1 MMPDLKREMKR
12 ADWTWLEVVAPD
24 IARGLRAAV
33 VMLVPFYLAATLG
46 RPSLSWTALGGWLG
60 TLADPGGGRAA
71 RARALLVFAL
81 AGGLLVGLT
90 EPIAPLHEGTTIALA
105 FIAFSMSIVRAWG
118 GTAGSVGTFLAIVA
132 TIACG
137 RGSASPLID
146 ALSFTAGGV
155 LALVVS
161 SILWPVWMHLPVR
174 RAVARVYG
182 ELASYMEAVL
192 RGAQEK
198 IPSNDPRWTALARSH
213 PRGVRAAI
221 ESAREVALS
230 VRARRDGE
238 TQFGGDVRALLGTA
252 EAEFPLLSAL
262 VVELESLTPDA
273 RLAASARLGPLA
285 AATREVQRILVVREI
300 RRRPRMPR
308 TSLPPPPTSAVTD
321 TLGFRLTRATDIAKE
336 LAYGLA
342 EPRDDDAA
350 PEAET
355 PATGR
360 NEAGA
365 PITLTLRPRPP
376 KGHAL
381 RVLGDALSPRS
392 PFFQH
397 ALRVALAVAAASVVG
412 ERLSP
417 SRAYWVTLTT
427 LAILQPHAGATIK
440 RASERVVGTVLGS
453 LVALAV
459 MVTVR
464 SPIGLSLIMV
474 PLSVASVATRPRS
487 YRLFTLFL
495 TPVFV
500 LLADRS
506 TGNLWVAATRAGDAL
521 LGGAVALVAG
531 VFVAPVS
538 EKDKLPEALGAMFE
552 GIAAYAR
559 LVLDPFG
566 DGGTAVGR
574 DKVPRLRRAVGI
586 VLSDAETSLERFLS
600 EPLHDKA
607 RAGDAMLAVTYGRRL
622 TGAIT
627 SFDTMA
633 VETRWLSR
641 DAEPYV
647 HRVSAYVAEI
657 LRIAKNFADKGLGAR
672 LEPSARAKDE
682 PPPPNPEGDADA
694 PAAQALERIVRWT
707 ALLGSVVRTREDMQK
722 ET

>member
-1 MMPDLKREMKR
+1 MKR
-12 ADWTWLEVVAPD
+12 AGWTWLEVVAPD

-60 TLADPGGGRAA
+60 TLVDPGGGRAV
-71 RARALLVFAL
+71 RARALLAYAL

-90 EPIAPLHEGTTIALA
+90 EPIAPLHEGTTIALT
-105 FIAFSMSIVRAWG
+105 FIAFTMSILRAWG
-118 GTAGSVGTFLAIVA
+118 GTAGTLGTSLAIVA

-137 RGSASPLID
+137 RGSPSPAVD
-146 ALSFTAGGV
+146 ALSFTGGAI

-161 SILWPVWMHLPVR
+161 SILWPVWTHLPVR
-174 RAVARVYG
+174 RAVARVYDA
-182 ELASYMEAVL
+182 LASYMEAVL
-192 RGAQEK
+192 GAVQEGL
-198 IPSNDPRWTALARSH
+198 PPNDARWTTLARSH
-213 PRGVRAAI
+213 PRAVRAAI
-221 ESAREVALS
+221 EAARDVALS
-230 VRARRDGE
+230 VRARREGE

-262 VVELESLTPDA
+262 VVELESLAPAA
-273 RLAASARLGPLA
+273 RLAAAARLGPLA
-285 AATREVQRILVVREI
+285 SATREVQRILVVREI
-300 RRRPRMPR
+300 RRRPQVPR

-321 TLGFRLTRATDIAKE
+321 TLGFRLARATDIAKE
-336 LAYGLA
+336 LAEGLA
-342 EPRDDDAA
+342 DPRDDDAPSLA
-350 PEAET
+350 EAQT
-355 PATGR
+355 TGR

-365 PITLTLRPRPP
+365 PITLTLRPRAS
-376 KGHAL
+376 KGHVL

-397 ALRVALAVAAASVVG
+397 ALRVALAVAAASIVG

-417 SRAYWVTLTT
+417 ARGYWVTLTT
-427 LAILQPHAGATIK
+427 LAILQPYAGATMK
-440 RASERVVGTVLGS
+440 RAIERVVGTVLGS
-453 LVALAV
+453 LVALGV

-506 TGNLWVAATRAGDAL
+506 SGNLWVAAMRAGDAL

-531 VFVAPVS
+531 VLIAPES
-538 EKDKLPEALGAMFE
+538 EKKRLPEALRAMFD

-566 DGGTAVGR
+566 DGGSVAGR
-574 DKVPRLRRAVGI
+574 DKVPRLRRAAGI
-586 VLSDAETSLERFLS
+586 ALSDAETSLERFLA
-600 EPLHDKA
+600 EPLHEKEL
-607 RAGDAMLAVTYGRRL
+607 AGDAMLAVTYGRRL
-622 TGAIT
+622 TAAIT

-633 VETRWLSR
+633 VETTWLSR

-647 HRVSAYVAEI
+647 HRVSAYVVET
-657 LRIAKNFADKGLGAR
+657 LRLAKSLADKGVDAGAR
-672 LEPSARAKDE
+672 AEDE
-682 PPPPNPEGDADA
+682 PTPPNPESDVAA
-694 PAAQALERIVRWT
+694 PAAQALERIVRWA
-707 ALLGSVVRTREDMQK
+707 ALLGSVVRTREGA
-722 ET
+722 